1 VRSRY
6 AIILLALLGAC
17 PAAAQEFR
25 LEEAAPVVGADLSRL
40 KPRTILFNDYRAA
53 DFADAG
59 TGLTPFEDWTRV
71 RPAQK
76 QFLSLYPAY
85 AEPTITVSIHGVTK
99 PYKEKLH
106 VYVAEA
112 RFIVP
117 KSPAALDL
125 QHYTSLK
132 FIERLDPTIKHR
144 VIGSGDAMPYKDP
157 ESAHN
162 RHPDRRWCEG
172 PRSICIDSRYQLEGK
187 LPVGIRLANKLE
199 DSGKKIADYIEFQS
213 EVRLLGP
220 QEVDQAGLARLTG
233 LSTPVTGALE
243 QSIFY
248 VNQMMQFGKFLA
260 VLQEHPTDAG
270 KTVATAFVALGVE
283 TDVLEKKKEY
293 ENVPVLR
300 NLVPAQVLVG
310 KSSFNTG
317 TSISAGLPEYA
328 RNRIRTIAGFL
339 ERE

>member
-1 VRSRY
+1 MRSRY

-25 LEEAAPVVGADLSRL
+25 LEEAVPVVGADLSLL

-59 TGLTPFEDWTRV
+59 TGLTRFEDWTRV

-85 AEPTITVSIHGVTK
+85 AEPTITVSVHGVTK

-112 RFIVP
+112 RFIIP
-117 KSPAALDL
+117 RPPAALDL

-144 VIGSGDAMPYKDP
+144 VIGSTDAMPYKDP

-162 RHPDRRWCEG
+162 RHPDRRW
-172 PRSICIDSRYQLEGK
+172 
-187 LPVGIRLANKLE
+187 
-199 DSGKKIADYIEFQS
+199 
-213 EVRLLGP
+213 
-220 QEVDQAGLARLTG
+220 
-233 LSTPVTGALE
+233 
-243 QSIFY
+243 
-248 VNQMMQFGKFLA
+248 
-260 VLQEHPTDAG
+260 
-270 KTVATAFVALGVE
+270 
-283 TDVLEKKKEY
+283 
-293 ENVPVLR
+293 
-300 NLVPAQVLVG
+300 
-310 KSSFNTG
+310 
-317 TSISAGLPEYA
+317 
-328 RNRIRTIAGFL
+328 
-339 ERE
+339 